1 MEPFIVLGIELASL
15 QITLVGSMC
24 HCEGFFLRK
33 GNVSMSALPLV
44 CGHTGY
50 LEFLLCV
57 LLHMENPEEQLHIY
71 VLLFPTAST
80 PNKIL

>member
-1 MEPFIVLGIELASL
+1 
-15 QITLVGSMC
+15 
-24 HCEGFFLRK
+24 
-33 GNVSMSALPLV
+33 MSALPLV